1 MPSSAEWN
9 DLSET
14 AVSSGNLL
22 ANDKNWDSRAQATNS
37 TGFTVI
43 TTTSDYDDVPES
55 SPFNEADFW
64 VLSDS
69 VSVTYRLD
77 TIYVAADTLK
87 PFVPSDGDS
96 IVLVDSTGTDSS
108 GADVEI
114 DPTPAILSV
123 DSVRVETKYYVY
135 YEYEWV
141 FNRFEYD
148 VTSRSYNSY
157 VRCVKDY

>member
-1 MPSSAEWN
+1 M
-9 DLSET
+9 
-14 AVSSGNLL
+14 
-22 ANDKNWDSRAQATNS
+22 
-37 TGFTVI
+37 
-43 TTTSDYDDVPES
+43 
-55 SPFNEADFW
+55 
-64 VLSDS
+64 
-69 VSVTYRLD
+69 SVTYRLD

-96 IVLVDSTGTDSS
+96 IVLVDSTDTDSS

-148 VTSRSYNSY
+148 VTTRNYNSY
-157 VRCVKDY
+157 VRCVMDY